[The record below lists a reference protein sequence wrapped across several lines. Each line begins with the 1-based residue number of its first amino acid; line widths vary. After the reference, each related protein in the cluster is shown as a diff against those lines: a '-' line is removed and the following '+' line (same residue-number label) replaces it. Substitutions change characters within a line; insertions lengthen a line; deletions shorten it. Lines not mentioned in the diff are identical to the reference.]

1 MHVWRTPALS
11 SQGRFNPQH
20 PKLPIRFRQFFAA
33 LLIFA
38 SAVIATFM
46 ASTGFA
52 QPVSYS
58 VQPFAGAGSY
68 ITPSQAQSVAAGAT
82 FAFQVGGLSH
92 YTTTVGGTC
101 GGTLA
106 GTTYTTNPI
115 TATCRVIL

>member
-1 MHVWRTPALS
+1 MQAWRTVALN
-11 SQGRFNPQH
+11 SQGGLNRQH
-20 PKLPIRFRQFFAA
+20 PKLQPSLRRSFAA
-33 LLIFA
+33 ILILA
-38 SAVIATFM
+38 STVIATFM
-46 ASTGFA
+46 SGSSFA
-52 QPVSYS
+52 QPITYG